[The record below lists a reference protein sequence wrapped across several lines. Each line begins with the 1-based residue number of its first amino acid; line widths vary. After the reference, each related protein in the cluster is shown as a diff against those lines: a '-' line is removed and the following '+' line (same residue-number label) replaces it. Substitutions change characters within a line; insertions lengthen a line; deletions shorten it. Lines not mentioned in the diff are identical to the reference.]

1 MVIPRFMPGVST
13 NLRQPSNLICKAGEH
28 LLTSEERREAR
39 YQRRRHRRAE
49 AKAARNRYATYDQ
62 VFSYGNLY
70 RAYKLCRRNVAWKA
84 SVQKYIVQAP
94 VLVYKT
100 WAQLSMGKYK
110 PPVFFE
116 FDIRERGKARHIR
129 STTITDRVV
138 QRSLCDNALVPT
150 VFGTMIYDTG
160 ACVKDKGYTFAVE
173 RMDAHLQKFIRKY
186 GTDGAILM
194 GDFRHFFDSIMHW
207 AVLKVLHNELEDLR
221 VIGMT
226 ENLIRMFDAKK
237 SPERRRGLGLGSQIS
252 QVLAPAVAS
261 YIDHFIKSVPGAK
274 YYARYNDDFY
284 VIGKSKAWL
293 HRLKELIRAKCAE
306 TGLELHPRKTQV
318 VKLTHGFQ
326 WLKVKY
332 TVTPTGKIIHRLHRS
347 SVTRERRKL
356 KSLAARYHAGERTFK
371 QFFDSWQCW
380 DAHAA
385 RFQSRKTRNE
395 MEILF
400 VKLLIGG
407 DDHAVVQAA

>member
-1 MVIPRFMPGVST
+1 MQGRRAT
-13 NLRQPSNLICKAGEH
+13 
-28 LLTSEERREAR
+28 LTSEERREAR
-39 YQRRRHRRAE
+39 FQRRKHRRAE
-49 AKAARNRYATYDQ
+49 AKAARNQTAAYARA
-62 VFSYGNLY
+62 FSYGSMY
-70 RAYKLCRRNVAWKA
+70 RAYRLCRRNVAWKA

-100 WAQLSMGKYK
+100 WAQLATGKYK

-116 FDIRERGKARHIR
+116 FDLYERGKQRHIR

-138 QRSLCDNALVPT
+138 QRALCDNALVPT

-160 ACVKDKGYTFAVE
+160 ACVKDKGYTFAIA

-186 GTDGAILM
+186 GTNGAILM

-207 AVLKVLHNELEDLR
+207 AVLKVLHKELEDLR
-221 VIGMT
+221 VIGLT
-226 ENLIRMFDAKK
+226 EDLIRMFDQT
-237 SPERRRGLGLGSQIS
+237 SPPELRRGLGLGSQIS

-261 YIDHFIKSVPGAK
+261 YVDHFIKSVPGAK
-274 YYARYNDDFY
+274 FYARYNDDFY

-318 VKLTHGFQ
+318 VKLTHGFT
-326 WLKVKY
+326 WLKVRY
-332 TVTPTGKIIHRLHRS
+332 NVTPGGRILKRIHPA

-356 KSLAARYHAGERTFK
+356 KKLAAKYRAGERTFE
-371 QFFDSWQCW
+371 QFYESWQSW
-380 DAHAA
+380 DAHAS
-385 RFQSRKTRNE
+385 RFHSHRTRNE

-400 VKLLIGG
+400 AKLLIGG
-407 DDHAVVQAA
+407 AEHAMV